1 MERLFDR
8 FYTVET
14 ASSLSNGL
22 GLSIART
29 LAEQMGGTISAGYED
44 GILRICILFPETA
57 VYTLPPEN

>member
-14 ASSLSNGL
+14 ASSRSNGL
-22 GLSIART
+22 GLSIARALT
-29 LAEQMGGTISAGYED
+29 EQMGGAISAGYED